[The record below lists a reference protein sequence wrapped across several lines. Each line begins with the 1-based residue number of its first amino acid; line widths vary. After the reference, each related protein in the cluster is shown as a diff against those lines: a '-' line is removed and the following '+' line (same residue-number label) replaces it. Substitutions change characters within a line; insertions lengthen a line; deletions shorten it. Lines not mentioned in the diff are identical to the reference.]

1 MESIFSTE
9 SALSTAPSTQ
19 PGTIEESASQ
29 WTTRWLLEDPE
40 LKGMYPEALERI
52 GPERFCRNFARI
64 LKRLSEHLRS
74 AASNEGQRQAALFV
88 RRSRQRLAGAVQQRL
103 ESSDSSRMVPPPTEL
118 EDSRARQLNEW
129 LKALAQEPQ
138 EQLTTPFVRGPEEQD
153 AADSSDSESEAP
165 RDDYLRNLEEIKEFV
180 SSPEA
185 ITFMRRIF
193 RKWLDDGKLEDMD
206 PQEEHPLTGTGDLN
220 QAAEVPLQDPKA
232 SCVS

>member
-1 MESIFSTE
+1 
-9 SALSTAPSTQ
+9 
-19 PGTIEESASQ
+19 
-29 WTTRWLLEDPE
+29 
-40 LKGMYPEALERI
+40 
-52 GPERFCRNFARI
+52 
-64 LKRLSEHLRS
+64 
-74 AASNEGQRQAALFV
+74 
-88 RRSRQRLAGAVQQRL
+88 
-103 ESSDSSRMVPPPTEL
+103 MVPPPTEL

-138 EQLTTPFVRGPEEQD
+138 EQLSTPFVRGPEEQD

-165 RDDYLRNLEEIKEFV
+165 RDDYLRNLEEIKEFI

-206 PQEEHPLTGTGDLN
+206 PQEEQPLTGTGDLN
-220 QAAEVPLQDPKA
+220 QAAEVPLPDSKA